1 MLTFSEFLVEA
12 HATEEQVKHYTA
24 MVIKWFYGQVAMGR
38 KIDSSTEKDLLAAF
52 QWCKDNLVENG
63 VTLDTPPST
72 LYRVF
77 DDDAQGILQL
87 SQDQIN
93 SLSADPVN
101 YATNLNKLL
110 DGKHFDM
117 STGLNKIQSW
127 SDRAQ
132 GPKNYISTNNRWFD
146 RGFKVFVKSPFTPNE
161 CVFYY
166 KYLDDMGHHFKV
178 HGFPYNKEA
187 RDAFSGLYRLA
198 REQYEVV
205 VDTRQPR
212 TVEIVTIEPERE

>member
-1 MLTFSEFLVEA
+1 
-12 HATEEQVKHYTA
+12 
-24 MVIKWFYGQVAMGR
+24 MVIKWFYGQVAMGK
-38 KIDSSTEKDLLAAF
+38 KIDSSTEKDLIASF
-52 QWCKDNLVENG
+52 QWCKDMLVENG
-63 VTLDTPPST
+63 VSLDSPPST

-77 DDDAQGILQL
+77 DDDVQSILKL

-93 SLSADPVN
+93 QLSADPAK
-101 YATNLNKLL
+101 YAANLNKLL

-127 SDRAQ
+127 SDRIT
-132 GPKNYISTNNRWFD
+132 GVKNYISMNGKWFD

-166 KYLDDMGHHFKV
+166 KYLQDLGHHFNAPN
-178 HGFPYNKEA
+178 FPFNKEA
-187 RDAFSGLYRLA
+187 RDAFAGLYRLA